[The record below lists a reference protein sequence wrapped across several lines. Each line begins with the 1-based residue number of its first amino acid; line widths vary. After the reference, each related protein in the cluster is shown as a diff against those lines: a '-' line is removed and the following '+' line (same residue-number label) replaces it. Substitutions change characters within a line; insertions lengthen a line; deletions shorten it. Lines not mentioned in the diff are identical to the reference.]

1 MRLFEFSDAQSQ
13 IDLWKLVSDSVW
25 KAISVQAQ
33 EQERVAQQA
42 QQKQKKMP
50 KTSQPRKSPTPKPP
64 KLAKPSKPKI
74 VASPPSKS
82 IKTSPQ
88 QIRRDKERKN
98 TVRSKPQTTSQPK
111 SSVASPQAQNK
122 LQARSVPTLHDPNSV
137 ANTERK
143 LYPLANDD
151 VVKRLTS

>member
-33 EQERVAQQA
+33 EQERIAQQD

-50 KTSQPRKSPTPKPP
+50 KSSKPRNNSTTPP
-64 KLAKPSKPKI
+64 KLAKPSKPKV
-74 VASPPSKS
+74 VAPPSSK
-82 IKTSPQ
+82 KKQTSQQ
-88 QIRRDKERKN
+88 QIARDKERKS
-98 TVRSKPQTTSQPK
+98 TAKSVLQTTSLPK
-111 SSVASPQAQNK
+111 SSVASVGAQNT
-122 LQARSVPTLHDPNSV
+122 LQARSQLPLHDPNSV

-143 LYPLANDD
+143 LYPFANDD
-151 VVKRLTS
+151 VVKRLTN

>member
-33 EQERVAQQA
+33 EQERLAQQA

-50 KTSQPRKSPTPKPP
+50 KTSQPRKTSPKPP
-64 KLAKPSKPKI
+64 KLAKPSKPKV
-74 VASPPSKS
+74 VAPQASKT
-82 IKTSPQ
+82 KLTSHQ
-88 QIRRDKERKN
+88 QIARDKERKN
-98 TVRSKPQTTSQPK
+98 PARSKLQTTSLPK
-111 SSVASPQAQNK
+111 SSVDSVGAQNT
-122 LQARSVPTLHDPNSV
+122 LQTRSVPTLHDPNSV

-143 LYPLANDD
+143 LYPFANDD

>member
-33 EQERVAQQA
+33 EQERLAQQA

-50 KTSQPRKSPTPKPP
+50 KTSQPRKTAPKPP
-64 KLAKPSKPKI
+64 KPSKPKV
-74 VASPPSKS
+74 VAQPTSKNV
-82 IKTSPQ
+82 KTSPQ
-88 QIRRDKERKN
+88 QLARDKERKN
-98 TVRSKPQTTSQPK
+98 TARSVPQTTSPQK
-111 SSVASPQAQNK
+111 SSVASVGGQNT
-122 LQARSVPTLHDPNSV
+122 LQTRSRITLHDPNSV

-143 LYPLANDD
+143 LYPFANDD

>member
-33 EQERVAQQA
+33 EQERIAQQD

-50 KTSQPRKSPTPKPP
+50 KSSKPRSSAPKLP
-64 KLAKPSKPKI
+64 KLAKPSKPKV
-74 VASPPSKS
+74 VAPQLSKT
-82 IKTSPQ
+82 KQTSQ
-88 QIRRDKERKN
+88 QQLVRDKERKN
-98 TVRSKPQTTSQPK
+98 TARSKPQTTSVPK
-111 SSVASPQAQNK
+111 SSVASVGAQNT
-122 LQARSVPTLHDPNSV
+122 LQTRSVPPLHDPNSV
-137 ANTERK
+137 ANTQRK
-143 LYPLANDD
+143 LYPLTNDD

>member
-1 MRLFEFSDAQSQ
+1 M
-13 IDLWKLVSDSVW
+13 SDSVW

-33 EQERVAQQA
+33 EQERIAQQA

-50 KTSQPRKSPTPKPP
+50 KTSQPRKSPIPKPPKPP
-64 KLAKPSKPKI
+64 KLAKPSKPTV

-82 IKTSPQ
+82 IKTSQ
-88 QIRRDKERKN
+88 QQTARDSERKN
-98 TVRSKPQTTSQPK
+98 TAKSVLQTTSVPK
-111 SSVASPQAQNK
+111 SSVAGVGAQNTLK
-122 LQARSVPTLHDPNSV
+122 TRSMQPLHDPNSV

-151 VVKRLTS
+151 VVKRLTN